1 MSLVTDLFGRLRK
14 EIQLV
19 AKAINELFLSGP
31 QPSEELGPAHAPSN
45 RRMKANAAVRV
56 KGNDEAAAD
65 EQLTNLASGR
75 SHSAIQARGSVEEA
89 IEPLIDQLPIC
100 IAGGCTPF
108 FRWAP
113 YSVRTFLVGLSA

>member
-31 QPSEELGPAHAPSN
+31 QPSQELVWAHAPSS
-45 RRMKANAAVRV
+45 RRVKANAAVRV
-56 KGNDEAAAD
+56 KSNYEAAAD

-75 SHSAIQARGSVEEA
+75 SRSAIQAGGSVQEA
-89 IEPLIDQLPIC
+89 VEPLID
-100 IAGGCTPF
+100 
-108 FRWAP
+108 
-113 YSVRTFLVGLSA
+113 

>member
-31 QPSEELGPAHAPSN
+31 QP
-45 RRMKANAAVRV
+45 
-56 KGNDEAAAD
+56 
-65 EQLTNLASGR
+65 
-75 SHSAIQARGSVEEA
+75 
-89 IEPLIDQLPIC
+89 IC
-100 IAGGCTPF
+100 IAGGRTPLS

-113 YSVRTFLVGLSA
+113 YSVRTFLVGFST